1 MLALG
6 QGVGVKSGNTE
17 RERMAKIL
25 DREDL
30 AELATLVPL
39 IRELQQA
46 HDSRWLQVPGDALVL
61 LKQRVATLLGK
72 LTK

>member
-1 MLALG
+1 
-6 QGVGVKSGNTE
+6 
-17 RERMAKIL
+17 MAKIL

>member
-1 MLALG
+1 
-6 QGVGVKSGNTE
+6 
-17 RERMAKIL
+17 MAKVL

-46 HDSRWLQVPGDALVL
+46 HDTGGLQVPADALVL
-61 LKQRVATLLGK
+61 LKQRVATILGK
-72 LTK
+72 LKK